1 LVLCA
6 GEHDRRGLL
15 GAAVKGRRDDVVL
28 VTKWGN
34 VLDEEDRQLTGV
46 DASPACVRRALDA
59 SLRRLD
65 TDWID
70 VYLLHIA
77 DLPIDEA
84 AALTTTLDGL
94 VGQGKI
100 RAYGW
105 SSDDVE
111 RVVSW
116 ARPSRCAATEFELN
130 VLNDAPALVVMCDA
144 EGLLGLC
151 RGPLAMGLL
160 GGAWADTQVGAR
172 NVRGA
177 MTASQMRQIDGVSRR
192 PLRRPP
198 VRGPRVTARLARHDL
213 K

>member
-84 AALTTTLDGL
+84 AALTATL
-94 VGQGKI
+94 
-100 RAYGW
+100 
-105 SSDDVE
+105 
-111 RVVSW
+111 
-116 ARPSRCAATEFELN
+116 
-130 VLNDAPALVVMCDA
+130 
-144 EGLLGLC
+144 
-151 RGPLAMGLL
+151 
-160 GGAWADTQVGAR
+160 
-172 NVRGA
+172 
-177 MTASQMRQIDGVSRR
+177 DGVSRR
-192 PLRRPP
+192 PPRRPP